1 MMQNRQPPCLPSN
14 LRTAHEPVA
23 STGATA
29 TVAVKLDS
37 SLAKVGLVVGVVLPV
52 WCATVRAAVSDEVH
66 CFASLVGAH
75 GVRAD
80 WDRDYQNTR
89 FGPGWA
95 RAVTSVASSLLKC
108 RLRITPSTSPT
119 SALAG
124 VQPSGPCGPR
134 APRLTAPTGSLGDCS
149 SSSENSVSLV
159 PSSCS
164 LKDRPTLGGS
174 PLASWLTAVQS
185 NRRLQVW
192 KSLWSRRLAFTQRA
206 VA

>member
-1 MMQNRQPPCLPSN
+1 MQNCQSPDLPFRLQS
-14 LRTAHEPVA
+14 AHEPVA
-23 STGATA
+23 SNGATA

-37 SLAKVGLVVGVVLPV
+37 SPAKVALVVGVMLPV

-66 CFASLVGAH
+66 CLASLVGAH
-75 GVRAD
+75 GARAD

-89 FGPGWA
+89 YGPGWA
-95 RAVTSVASSLLKC
+95 RAVISVASSWLKC
-108 RLRITPSTSPT
+108 RSRTTPSTSPT

-134 APRLTAPTGSLGDCS
+134 APRSTAPTGSLGGCS
-149 SSSENSVSLV
+149 NSSENSVSLV

-164 LKDRPTLGGS
+164 SKDRLTLGGS
-174 PLASWLTAVQS
+174 PLDSWLTAVQS
-185 NRRLQVW
+185 NRRLRVW
-192 KSLWSRRLAFTQRA
+192 KSLWNRRLAFTQRA